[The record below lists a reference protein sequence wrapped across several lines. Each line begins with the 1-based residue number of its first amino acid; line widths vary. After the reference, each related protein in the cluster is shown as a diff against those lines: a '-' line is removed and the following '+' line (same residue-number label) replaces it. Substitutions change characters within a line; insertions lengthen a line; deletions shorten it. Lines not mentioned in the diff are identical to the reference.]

1 MKKRRILVV
10 DDSTSTA
17 DTLALFFEL
26 EGFEVRTAYGGV
38 EALSGFK
45 EFAPSL
51 VFLDIS
57 MPRMDGYE
65 VARFIRESVAA
76 EDAILVALTGHHQDE
91 VLLKT
96 QEAGFQH
103 LLTKPTEPSDL
114 RDLLARV
121 EAQLAK

>member
-1 MKKRRILVV
+1 M
-10 DDSTSTA
+10 
-17 DTLALFFEL
+17 FFEL

-45 EFAPSL
+45 EFEPSL

-57 MPRMDGYE
+57 MPRMDGFE
-65 VARFIRESVAA
+65 VARYIRESVAA
-76 EDAILVALTGHHQDE
+76 EDAILVALTGHHKDE

-121 EAQLAK
+121 EAQLAE